1 MKKDVWRNDEEYMS
15 YVGELLEKP
24 EVQRLADYTQHH
36 FSTNDIF
43 FAWSQYGQLFC
54 ITHSNSWMDPRMR
67 ATIKF
72 SHTPII
78 VKQIMQQAR
87 TSRGFCI

>member
-36 FSTNDIF
+36 FSTRLEHCI
-43 FAWSQYGQLFC
+43 AVSYESYLLAKKLSQEKALKLK
-54 ITHSNSWMDPRMR
+54 R
-67 ATIKF
+67 KK
-72 SHTPII
+72 II
-78 VKQIMQQAR
+78 L
-87 TSRGFCI
+87 

>member
-36 FSTNDIF
+36 FSTR
-43 FAWSQYGQLFC
+43 LEHC
-54 ITHSNSWMDPRMR
+54 IAVSYESYLLAKNS
-67 ATIKF
+67 T
-72 SHTPII
+72 
-78 VKQIMQQAR
+78 
-87 TSRGFCI
+87 